1 MTILNEMIS
10 KFDALTL
17 RLMLD
22 GELKQREA
30 EFGSEVSSYD
40 SSFAKFIRDSYA
52 SVDTKATAVLQHV
65 SIMIAVTGILYSQ
78 ANGPVFKGLFGLET
92 LLYVVLALF
101 CLRLLM
107 VQHHSK
113 VFGETKNVAAKEATL
128 ELTAKLTFLI
138 SVLLIIT
145 VLVELVVR

>member
-1 MTILNEMIS
+1 MKFLDKMIAG
-10 KFDALTL
+10 FDALTL
-17 RLMLD
+17 LFIKHE
-22 GELKQREA
+22 ELKEREA
-30 EFGSEVSSYD
+30 KLPTVIHSYD
-40 SSFAKFIRDSYA
+40 SSPSKLVRDSYA

-78 ANGPVFKGLFGLET
+78 ATRSVFKLLFGAET

-107 VQHHSK
+107 AQFQSTTS
-113 VFGETKNVAAKEATL
+113 ETINVSAKEATL

-138 SVLLIIT
+138 SVVLIVT
-145 VLVELVVR
+145 VLIELVIR

>member
-1 MTILNEMIS
+1 MTFLDGMIS

-17 RLMLD
+17 RFISD
-22 GELKQREA
+22 AGVKQRET
-30 EFGSEVSSYD
+30 EVSSEVSSYD
-40 SSFAKFIRDSYA
+40 SSFSKFIRDAYA

-78 ANGPVFKGLFGLET
+78 ATGPVFRLLFGAET

-107 VQHHSK
+107 AQSHSK
-113 VFGETKNVAAKEATL
+113 QFGETKNVAAKEAAL
-128 ELTAKLTFLI
+128 ELTAKLTFLVTI
-138 SVLLIIT
+138 LLIVT
-145 VLVELVVR
+145 VIVELVIR